1 MPTEKLTGYFI
12 CKIHPLLFFFIKN
25 AYLKSP
31 ANFNKKLSAFHL
43 IKEIFHLSTQLFFF
57 QILFK
62 ISIYLIIFSVVDLR
76 KNNK

>member
-1 MPTEKLTGYFI
+1 MPTVKLTGYFI

-31 ANFNKKLSAFHL
+31 VNFNKIFFGFYL

-57 QILFK
+57 K
-62 ISIYLIIFSVVDLR
+62 FSL
-76 KNNK
+76 KFQYF